1 MRRCCTES
9 RGTPQPT
16 HFAAGLLRAC
26 AAAIVLVGSA
36 PVIALDYDAALAQSQ
51 AAVGRSACVVHL
63 NPADHA
69 RLEGVR
75 FRSGTRIEP
84 DVGVPQGDVH
94 VETPIGLLVRDTE
107 SALESIERRLH
118 EELG

>member
-1 MRRCCTES
+1 MKGLELGQLAVEIARV
-9 RGTPQPT
+9 
-16 HFAAGLLRAC
+16 LLRTEIKQAHYDLEK
-26 AAAIVLVGSA
+26 LVRDTLSE
-36 PVIALDYDAALAQSQ
+36 